1 MWSTAAMTY
10 SIVARDPVTGEL
22 GIAVQSHWFS
32 VGSAVPWARAGVG
45 VVATQSIPVPEHGP
59 RLLDLL
65 AEGTAPDA
73 ALASV
78 LDGDEG
84 ARFRQTAVLDVHGR
98 VAVHTG
104 DGCIAH
110 AGHESGDGWSC
121 QANIMEGAD
130 VWPAMAAAFTATD
143 GALPERLLA
152 AMRAAEERGGDV
164 RGRQSA
170 AMLVVSADPAQA
182 ARPTIELRVEDHP
195 DPVDELARLVVL
207 QRAYTLAGEG
217 DELTGLGDLA
227 AAAERYD
234 EALALAPD
242 NGELL
247 LFAGLGDLDD
257 GDAQRGLERIRRAVA
272 LNPRLRELLVRLP
285 EDVAPGAGRALEAL

>member
-1 MWSTAAMTY
+1 MTY

-65 AEGTAPDA
+65 AKGTAPDA

-84 ARFRQTAVLDVHGR
+84 ARFRQTAVLDVQGR

-110 AGHESGDGWSC
+110 AGHEAGDGWSC
-121 QANIMEGAD
+121 QANIMESPE
-130 VWPAMAAAFTATD
+130 VWPAMAAAFTAAD

-195 DPVDELARLVVL
+195 DPIDELSRLVVL